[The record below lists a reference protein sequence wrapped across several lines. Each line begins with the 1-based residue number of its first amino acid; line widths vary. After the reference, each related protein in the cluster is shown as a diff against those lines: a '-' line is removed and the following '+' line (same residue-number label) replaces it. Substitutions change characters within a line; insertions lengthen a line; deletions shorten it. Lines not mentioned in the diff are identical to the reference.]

1 MPLEARRDELADY
14 VGQGDADQ
22 TPESVLAM
30 VQPVIMM
37 TEEGA
42 MNSGIGNLMQQL
54 TGDIDMM
61 TEGGQPTDMGQGV
74 GSLTMAG
81 APEALLHKILDK
93 AVLFKSSKQVVPPRL
108 S

>member
-1 MPLEARRDELADY
+1 
-14 VGQGDADQ
+14 
-22 TPESVLAM
+22 M

-61 TEGGQPTDMGQGV
+61 TEAGQPTDMGQGV
-74 GSLTMAG
+74 GNFDDG
-81 APEALLHKILDK
+81 RGHRRPLLPQILDK
-93 AVLFKSSKQVVPPRL
+93 AVK
-108 S
+108 